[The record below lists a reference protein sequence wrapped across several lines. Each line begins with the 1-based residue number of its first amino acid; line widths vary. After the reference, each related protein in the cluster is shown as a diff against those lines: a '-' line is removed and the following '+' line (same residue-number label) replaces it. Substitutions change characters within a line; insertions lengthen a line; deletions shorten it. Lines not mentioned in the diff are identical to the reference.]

1 MSQTVLYGGTFNPIH
16 RGHLEIC
23 LRAREAVGAQ
33 EVLLMPAALP
43 PHKSTGEL
51 APDRDRLAMCA
62 LAAEPYG
69 FISVDDYEIRRGG
82 RSYTVDTLRYLTQI
96 RPGEK
101 FWLLMGTDMFLT
113 FTQWRDWERIGEL
126 ATLLVAA
133 REEEDLGR
141 LEAQKAALEKLGVPS
156 VLLKNAPLPMSS
168 TEIRRELRETGTTQ
182 KVSPR
187 VLAYIQ
193 ERGLYQHDSQDLPYL
208 REYIRPL
215 MTDYRYRHSLGVE
228 KQAAHMAEIFGA
240 DVHKASVAGIL
251 HDVCKDLPKGALLQ
265 NILESGI
272 INGIDFKASPQL
284 IHGYAGALYI
294 QTHLDIHDP
303 DIIDVVTRIGR
314 DPIRK
319 LGPEDRFIGPMTIA
333 INAGVE
339 PKNIAL
345 GCAAA
350 LYFENPEDESA
361 VELAK
366 MRREKGIDYILEN
379 VSKLD
384 LNGPVA
390 KEIKAA
396 VETLKQ
402 KGWIRE

>member
-1 MSQTVLYGGTFNPIH
+1 MKAIILGAGRIGRGFVTELMTLNNIQVTFFDAMPAMVESLNREKEYTIHVLGNPDLDLRKTDVVAYETSDTDKLAQCWQEADFVFTACGGKNLKSVGATLASAFKKMAAAGKLHVSNIVTCENWIDPAKDLKEGI
-16 RGHLEIC
+16 LEN
-23 LRAREAVGAQ
+23 LSAQEAEEFEKYTGVSEAVILCTGTGAPDPSKVTNPMDTWVQ
-33 EVLLMPAALP
+33 NLRYLP
-43 PHKSTGEL
+43 I
-51 APDRDRLAMCA
+51 DRDRIKGEIPKLEYVEFVPAFGD
-62 LAAEPYG
+62 LLKQKIYTNNT
-69 FISVDDYEIRRGG
+69 SVA
-82 RSYTVDTLRYLTQI
+82 TVAY
-96 RPGEK
+96 
-101 FWLLMGTDMFLT
+101 
-113 FTQWRDWERIGEL
+113 
-126 ATLLVAA
+126 
-133 REEEDLGR
+133 LGR
-141 LEAQKAALEKLGVPS
+141 LLGKTYVAESANDPQIEPI
-156 VLLKNAPLPMSS
+156 L
-168 TEIRRELRETGTTQ
+168 
-182 KVSPR
+182 
-187 VLAYIQ
+187 
-193 ERGLYQHDSQDLPYL
+193 D
-208 REYIRPL
+208 
-215 MTDYRYRHSLGVE
+215 GVY
-228 KQAAHMAEIFGA
+228 AEINQALVKGLGINEESQLAFSKRA
-240 DVHKASVAGIL
+240 KA
-251 HDVCKDLPKGALLQ
+251 K
-265 NILESGI
+265 
-272 INGIDFKASPQL
+272 
-284 IHGYAGALYI
+284 Y
-294 QTHLDIHDP
+294 TDP

-361 VELAK
+361 VELAQ

>member
-1 MSQTVLYGGTFNPIH
+1 MKAIILGAGRIGRGFVTELMTLNNIQVTFFDAMPAMVESLNREKEYTIHVLGNPDLDLRKTDVVAYETSDTDKLAQCWQEADFVFTACGGKNLKSVGATLASAFKKMAAAGKLHVSNIVTCENWIDPAKDLKAGI
-16 RGHLEIC
+16 LEN
-23 LRAREAVGAQ
+23 LSAQEAEEFEKYTGVSEAVILCTGTGAPDPSKVTNPMDTWVQ
-33 EVLLMPAALP
+33 NLRYLP
-43 PHKSTGEL
+43 I
-51 APDRDRLAMCA
+51 DRDRIKGEIPKLEYVEFVPAFGD
-62 LAAEPYG
+62 LLKQKIYTNNT
-69 FISVDDYEIRRGG
+69 SVA
-82 RSYTVDTLRYLTQI
+82 TVAY
-96 RPGEK
+96 
-101 FWLLMGTDMFLT
+101 
-113 FTQWRDWERIGEL
+113 
-126 ATLLVAA
+126 
-133 REEEDLGR
+133 LGR
-141 LEAQKAALEKLGVPS
+141 LLGKTYVAESANDPQIEPI
-156 VLLKNAPLPMSS
+156 L
-168 TEIRRELRETGTTQ
+168 
-182 KVSPR
+182 
-187 VLAYIQ
+187 
-193 ERGLYQHDSQDLPYL
+193 D
-208 REYIRPL
+208 
-215 MTDYRYRHSLGVE
+215 GVY
-228 KQAAHMAEIFGA
+228 AEINQALVKGLGINEESQLAFSKRA
-240 DVHKASVAGIL
+240 KA
-251 HDVCKDLPKGALLQ
+251 K
-265 NILESGI
+265 
-272 INGIDFKASPQL
+272 
-284 IHGYAGALYI
+284 Y
-294 QTHLDIHDP
+294 TDP

-366 MRREKGIDYILEN
+366 IRREKGIDYILEN

>member
-1 MSQTVLYGGTFNPIH
+1 MKAIILGAGRIGRGFVTELMTLNNIQVTFFDAMPAMVESLNREKEYTIHVLGNPDLDLRKTDVVAYETSDTDKLAQCWQEADFVFTACGGKNLKSVGVTLASAFKKMAAAGKLHVSNIVTCENWIDPAKDLKEGI
-16 RGHLEIC
+16 LEN
-23 LRAREAVGAQ
+23 LSAQEAEEFEKYTGVSEAVILCTGTGAPDPSKVTNPMDTWVQ
-33 EVLLMPAALP
+33 NLRYLP
-43 PHKSTGEL
+43 I
-51 APDRDRLAMCA
+51 DRDRIKGEIPKLEYVEFVPAFGD
-62 LAAEPYG
+62 LLKQKIYTNNT
-69 FISVDDYEIRRGG
+69 SVA
-82 RSYTVDTLRYLTQI
+82 TVAY
-96 RPGEK
+96 
-101 FWLLMGTDMFLT
+101 
-113 FTQWRDWERIGEL
+113 
-126 ATLLVAA
+126 
-133 REEEDLGR
+133 LGR
-141 LEAQKAALEKLGVPS
+141 LLGKTYVAESANDPQIEPI
-156 VLLKNAPLPMSS
+156 L
-168 TEIRRELRETGTTQ
+168 
-182 KVSPR
+182 
-187 VLAYIQ
+187 
-193 ERGLYQHDSQDLPYL
+193 D
-208 REYIRPL
+208 
-215 MTDYRYRHSLGVE
+215 GVY
-228 KQAAHMAEIFGA
+228 AEINQALVKGLGINEESQLAFSKRA
-240 DVHKASVAGIL
+240 KA
-251 HDVCKDLPKGALLQ
+251 K
-265 NILESGI
+265 
-272 INGIDFKASPQL
+272 
-284 IHGYAGALYI
+284 Y
-294 QTHLDIHDP
+294 TDP

>member
-1 MSQTVLYGGTFNPIH
+1 MKAIILGAGRIGRGFVTELMTLNNIQVTFFDAMPAMVESLNREKEYTIHVLGNPDLDLRKTDVVAYETSDTDKLAQCWQEADFVFTACGGKNLKSVGATLASAFKKMAAAGKLHVSNIVTCENWIDPAKDLKEGI
-16 RGHLEIC
+16 LEN
-23 LRAREAVGAQ
+23 LSAQEAEEFEKYTGVGEAVILCTGTGAPDPSKVTNPMDTWVQ
-33 EVLLMPAALP
+33 NLRYLP
-43 PHKSTGEL
+43 I
-51 APDRDRLAMCA
+51 DRDRIKGEIPKLEYVEFVPAFGD
-62 LAAEPYG
+62 LLKQKIYTNNT
-69 FISVDDYEIRRGG
+69 SVA
-82 RSYTVDTLRYLTQI
+82 TVAY
-96 RPGEK
+96 
-101 FWLLMGTDMFLT
+101 
-113 FTQWRDWERIGEL
+113 
-126 ATLLVAA
+126 
-133 REEEDLGR
+133 LGR
-141 LEAQKAALEKLGVPS
+141 LLGKTYVAESANDPQIEPI
-156 VLLKNAPLPMSS
+156 L
-168 TEIRRELRETGTTQ
+168 
-182 KVSPR
+182 
-187 VLAYIQ
+187 
-193 ERGLYQHDSQDLPYL
+193 D
-208 REYIRPL
+208 
-215 MTDYRYRHSLGVE
+215 GVY
-228 KQAAHMAEIFGA
+228 AEINQALVKGLGINEESQLAFSKRA
-240 DVHKASVAGIL
+240 KA
-251 HDVCKDLPKGALLQ
+251 K
-265 NILESGI
+265 
-272 INGIDFKASPQL
+272 
-284 IHGYAGALYI
+284 Y
-294 QTHLDIHDP
+294 TDP

>member
-1 MSQTVLYGGTFNPIH
+1 MDTWVQNLRYLPI
-16 RGHLEIC
+16 
-23 LRAREAVGAQ
+23 
-33 EVLLMPAALP
+33 
-43 PHKSTGEL
+43 
-51 APDRDRLAMCA
+51 DRDRIKGEIPKLEYVEFVPAFGD
-62 LAAEPYG
+62 LLKQKIYTNNT
-69 FISVDDYEIRRGG
+69 SVA
-82 RSYTVDTLRYLTQI
+82 TVAY
-96 RPGEK
+96 
-101 FWLLMGTDMFLT
+101 
-113 FTQWRDWERIGEL
+113 
-126 ATLLVAA
+126 
-133 REEEDLGR
+133 LGR
-141 LEAQKAALEKLGVPS
+141 LLGKTYVAESANDPQIEPI
-156 VLLKNAPLPMSS
+156 L
-168 TEIRRELRETGTTQ
+168 
-182 KVSPR
+182 
-187 VLAYIQ
+187 
-193 ERGLYQHDSQDLPYL
+193 D
-208 REYIRPL
+208 
-215 MTDYRYRHSLGVE
+215 GVY
-228 KQAAHMAEIFGA
+228 AEINQALVKGLGINEESQLAFSKRA
-240 DVHKASVAGIL
+240 KA
-251 HDVCKDLPKGALLQ
+251 K
-265 NILESGI
+265 
-272 INGIDFKASPQL
+272 
-284 IHGYAGALYI
+284 Y
-294 QTHLDIHDP
+294 TDP

>member
-1 MSQTVLYGGTFNPIH
+1 
-16 RGHLEIC
+16 
-23 LRAREAVGAQ
+23 
-33 EVLLMPAALP
+33 MPAFGDLL
-43 PHKSTGEL
+43 KQKIYTNNT
-51 APDRDRLAMCA
+51 
-62 LAAEPYG
+62 
-69 FISVDDYEIRRGG
+69 SVA
-82 RSYTVDTLRYLTQI
+82 TVAY
-96 RPGEK
+96 
-101 FWLLMGTDMFLT
+101 
-113 FTQWRDWERIGEL
+113 
-126 ATLLVAA
+126 
-133 REEEDLGR
+133 LGR
-141 LEAQKAALEKLGVPS
+141 LLGKTYVAESANDPQIEPI
-156 VLLKNAPLPMSS
+156 L
-168 TEIRRELRETGTTQ
+168 
-182 KVSPR
+182 
-187 VLAYIQ
+187 
-193 ERGLYQHDSQDLPYL
+193 D
-208 REYIRPL
+208 
-215 MTDYRYRHSLGVE
+215 GVY
-228 KQAAHMAEIFGA
+228 AEINQALVKGLGINEESQLAFSKRA
-240 DVHKASVAGIL
+240 KA
-251 HDVCKDLPKGALLQ
+251 K
-265 NILESGI
+265 
-272 INGIDFKASPQL
+272 
-284 IHGYAGALYI
+284 Y
-294 QTHLDIHDP
+294 TDP

>member
-1 MSQTVLYGGTFNPIH
+1 MKAIILGAGRIGRGFVTELMTLNNIQVTFFDAMPAMVESLNREKEYTIHVLGNPDLDLRKTDVVAYETSDTDKLAQCWQEADFVFTACGGKNLKSVGATLASAFKKMAAAGKLHVSNIVTCENWIDPAKDLKEGI
-16 RGHLEIC
+16 LEK
-23 LRAREAVGAQ
+23 LSVQEAEEFEKYTGVSEAVILCTGTGAPDPSKVANPMDTWVQ
-33 EVLLMPAALP
+33 NLRYLP
-43 PHKSTGEL
+43 I
-51 APDRDRLAMCA
+51 DRDRIKGEIPKLEYVEFVPAFGD
-62 LAAEPYG
+62 LLKQKIYTNNT
-69 FISVDDYEIRRGG
+69 SVA
-82 RSYTVDTLRYLTQI
+82 TVAY
-96 RPGEK
+96 
-101 FWLLMGTDMFLT
+101 
-113 FTQWRDWERIGEL
+113 
-126 ATLLVAA
+126 
-133 REEEDLGR
+133 LGR
-141 LEAQKAALEKLGVPS
+141 LLGKTYVAESANDPQIEPI
-156 VLLKNAPLPMSS
+156 L
-168 TEIRRELRETGTTQ
+168 
-182 KVSPR
+182 
-187 VLAYIQ
+187 
-193 ERGLYQHDSQDLPYL
+193 D
-208 REYIRPL
+208 
-215 MTDYRYRHSLGVE
+215 GVY
-228 KQAAHMAEIFGA
+228 AEINQALVKGLGINEESQLAFSKRA
-240 DVHKASVAGIL
+240 KA
-251 HDVCKDLPKGALLQ
+251 K
-265 NILESGI
+265 
-272 INGIDFKASPQL
+272 
-284 IHGYAGALYI
+284 Y
-294 QTHLDIHDP
+294 TDP

>member
-1 MSQTVLYGGTFNPIH
+1 MKAIILGAGRIGRGFVTELMTLNNIQVTFFDAMPAMVESLNREKEYTIHVLGNPDLDLRKTDVVAYETSDTDKLAQCWQEADFVFTACGGKNLKSVGATLASAFKKMAAAGKLHVSNIVTCENWIDPAKDLKEGI
-16 RGHLEIC
+16 LEN
-23 LRAREAVGAQ
+23 LSAQEAEEFEKYTGVSEAVILCTGTGAPDPSKVANPMDTWVQ
-33 EVLLMPAALP
+33 NLRYLP
-43 PHKSTGEL
+43 I
-51 APDRDRLAMCA
+51 DRDRIKGEIPKLEYVEFVPAFGD
-62 LAAEPYG
+62 LLKQKIYTNNT
-69 FISVDDYEIRRGG
+69 SVA
-82 RSYTVDTLRYLTQI
+82 TVAY
-96 RPGEK
+96 
-101 FWLLMGTDMFLT
+101 
-113 FTQWRDWERIGEL
+113 
-126 ATLLVAA
+126 
-133 REEEDLGR
+133 LGR
-141 LEAQKAALEKLGVPS
+141 LLGKTYVAESANDPQIEPI
-156 VLLKNAPLPMSS
+156 L
-168 TEIRRELRETGTTQ
+168 
-182 KVSPR
+182 
-187 VLAYIQ
+187 
-193 ERGLYQHDSQDLPYL
+193 D
-208 REYIRPL
+208 
-215 MTDYRYRHSLGVE
+215 GVY
-228 KQAAHMAEIFGA
+228 AEINQALVKGLGINEESQLAFSKRA
-240 DVHKASVAGIL
+240 KA
-251 HDVCKDLPKGALLQ
+251 K
-265 NILESGI
+265 
-272 INGIDFKASPQL
+272 
-284 IHGYAGALYI
+284 Y
-294 QTHLDIHDP
+294 TDP